1 MRIVITY
8 GTFDLFHHGHYNILK
23 RAKEQGDYLIVGVTS
38 ESYDIDRGK
47 LSVHDSLPTRIQNVE
62 KTGFADK
69 IIVEEYLGQKVR
81 DIIKY
86 NVDVLV
92 VGSDWIG
99 KFDHLRQYCEVIYLE
114 RTKNISSTQIRE
126 SATNISKIG
135 IITDNDD
142 DKDFVLE
149 SKYVSGLH
157 TEKVY
162 STDAAVAEKFADKYQ
177 LNQYTDDLGVFFEGI
192 DIVYIKSSVETRY
205 DYIKKSLE
213 NGKNI
218 ICDYPFSYS
227 SEEVMELRN
236 LAKEKGLI
244 LLENIVTVY
253 LKGFNQLLWLV
264 KSNYIGKIIDINASI
279 SYDHYHSESNDFN
292 DLAVFPVCTAIK
304 MLGAELDSVHKYL
317 FHDDEGNVK
326 YGSLSLKSG
335 ESSAHIQIG
344 RTIPLDNKLTIVGET
359 GTIEVFDDWW
369 NTGYYKIRNY
379 ADGSVKR
386 QCFGFEGNGFRYLI
400 QELLVMMNDK
410 RNICTRLFDDEACAI
425 VDILAK

>member
-38 ESYDIDRGK
+38 ESFDIDRGK
-47 LSVHDSLPTRIQNVE
+47 LSVHDSLPTRIANVE

-99 KFDHLRQYCEVIYLE
+99 KFDHLRQYCEVVYLE

-142 DKDFVLE
+142 DKDFVVE

-157 TEKVY
+157 TDKVF
-162 STDAAVAEKFADKYQ
+162 STDLKVAETFAEKYQ
-177 LNQYTDDLGVFFEGI
+177 LNQFTDSLDVFYDGI
-192 DIVYIKSSVETRY
+192 DIVYIKSGVGTRY
-205 DYIKKSLE
+205 KYIKESIE
-213 NGKNI
+213 NGKNV
-218 ICDYPFSYS
+218 ICDYPFSYN

-236 LAKEKGLI
+236 LAKDKGVI
-244 LLENIVTVY
+244 LLENIVTIY
-253 LKGFNQLLWLV
+253 LKGFTQLLWLIQ
-264 KSNYIGKIIDINASI
+264 SNNIGKIIDINASI
-279 SYDHYHSESNDFN
+279 SADHYSDSKDFN
-292 DLAVFPVCTAIK
+292 ELAVFPVCTAIK
-304 MLGAELDSVHKYL
+304 MLGANYDSVHKYL
-317 FHDDEGNVK
+317 FHDENGDVK
-326 YGSLSLKSG
+326 YGSLSMKYG

-344 RTIPLDNKLTIVGET
+344 KTIPLENKLTIVGET
-359 GTIEVFDDWW
+359 GTIEVLDDWW

-379 ADGSVKR
+379 SDGSLKR
-386 QCFGFEGNGFRYLI
+386 YCFGFEGNGFRYLI

-410 RNICTRLFDDEACAI
+410 RNVCTRLFDDEACAI

>member
-47 LSVHDSLPTRIQNVE
+47 LSVHDSLSTRIENVQ

-69 IIVEEYLGQKVR
+69 IIVEEYLGQKIR

-99 KFDHLRQYCEVIYLE
+99 KFDHLRQYCEVVYLE

-126 SATNISKIG
+126 SDNNICKIG

-142 DKDFVLE
+142 DKDFVVE

-157 TEKVY
+157 TDKVY
-162 STDAAVAEKFADKYQ
+162 SSNIKTAEIFADKYQ
-177 LNQYTDDLGVFFEGI
+177 LNEYTDNLEKFFDGI
-192 DIVYIKSSVETRY
+192 SIVYIKSEIETRF

-213 NGKNI
+213 NGKNVI
-218 ICDYPFSYS
+218 ADYPFSYNQ
-227 SEEVMELRN
+227 EEVETLRK
-236 LAKEKGLI
+236 LANDKGLI
-244 LLENIVTVY
+244 LLENIVTIY
-253 LKGFNQLLWLV
+253 LKGFTQLLWFI
-264 KSNYIGKIIDINASI
+264 KSNNIGRIIDINASI
-279 SYDHYHSESNDFN
+279 SSDKYYTEKNSFN
-292 DLAVFPVCTAIK
+292 ELAVFPVCVAIK
-304 MLGAELDSVHKYL
+304 LLGTELDSIHKYL
-317 FHDDEGNVK
+317 FHDNDGNVK
-326 YGSLSLKSG
+326 YGSISIKSG

-344 RTIPLDNKLTIVGET
+344 KTVPLENRLTIVGET
-359 GTIEVFDDWW
+359 GTIEVYDDWW
-369 NTGYYKIRNY
+369 NTGYYKMRNY
-379 ADGSVKR
+379 EDDSVKR
-386 QCFGFEGNGFRYLI
+386 FCFNFEGNGFRYLI
-400 QELLVMMNDK
+400 QELLVMLNDK
-410 RNICTRLFDDEACAI
+410 RNICTRLFEDEAKAI
-425 VDILAK
+425 IDILNK